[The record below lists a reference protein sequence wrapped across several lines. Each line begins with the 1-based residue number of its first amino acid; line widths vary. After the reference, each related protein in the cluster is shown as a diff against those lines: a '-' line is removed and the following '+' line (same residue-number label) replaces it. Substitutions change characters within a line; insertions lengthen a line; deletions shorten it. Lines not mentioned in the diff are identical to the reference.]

1 MIRRYLSSK
10 IVYDCSRDVWGLRM
24 DSKGVLYEQEFHYSK
39 GSLDVTPRD
48 WFWVAWDHFR
58 GEISRCMSKY
68 VKNNC
73 IMVIVGVGESGFVP
87 SEGSMWTIG
96 IDINR
101 TALAKTDRRIDLVI
115 GSASHLPL
123 KENSVDLVYFE
134 LVLHHLKGQM
144 SLAVPLSESY
154 KVLVPHGR
162 IIAVEPNMLH
172 PSGFLLNLLNV
183 FHLYASVFGGSNY
196 EYSLTI
202 KELTAHLGCFSGFEV
217 KALSFYHPRFP
228 LFLQRYIMKRDVF
241 LKEHFSSFAWMILV
255 DAVK

>member
-1 MIRRYLSSK
+1 MA
-10 IVYDCSRDVWGLRM
+10 
-24 DSKGVLYEQEFHYSK
+24 SKGVLYEQEFHYSK

-48 WFWVAWDHFR
+48 WFWLAWGHFR
-58 GEISRCMSKY
+58 REISRCMSEV
-68 VKNNC
+68 VKKNC

-87 SEGSMWTIG
+87 REGSMWTIG

-101 TALAKTDRRIDLVI
+101 TALAKTDRKIDLVI

-144 SLAVPLSESY
+144 SLSVPFSESY

-162 IIAVEPNMLH
+162 MIAVEPNMLH

-196 EYSLTI
+196 EYSLTA
-202 KELTAHLGCFSGFEV
+202 KELTVPLSRFSGFEV
-217 KALSFYHPRFP
+217 EALSFYHPRFP
-228 LFLQRYIMKRDVF
+228 LFLQRYIMQRADF
-241 LKEHFSSFAWMILV
+241 LKKHFSSFAWMILV
-255 DAVK
+255 RAVK